1 MAVVTGTRIVF
12 AAGDDRN
19 DGSGSLEYA
28 DLATV
33 QTGDDQVMFTTCEGV
48 RCEIPLP
55 EDESGAAE
63 TCAHLRWVGTIRSD
77 VVSSR
82 TDVDIAVGEIHD
94 HASAMEWEKAET
106 KYAEMRGTLDDL
118 IVRLDL
124 APVPTSA
131 LAPEITELERVLEG
145 AYVRMLIDRAESG
158 LELADQLLGNGD
170 YDRVQSVLRDVE
182 RRHDR
187 ARSHTA
193 ALERPDSFRF
203 GEQREIFAHL
213 TGVAETLASLRE
225 IAGENDTHTDGY
237 KPVNNFDPPWG
248 RISSRSYSRQYQPD
262 DESGARQEGS
272 RDPEQEAPPEM
283 VTNGPAPAPRIE
295 GAASND
301 GESQVSGD
309 APSRGSDSDTRAT
322 DRVINQ
328 LTEAIRRSGAE
339 TE

>member
-225 IAGENDTHTDGY
+225 IAGENDT
-237 KPVNNFDPPWG
+237 
-248 RISSRSYSRQYQPD
+248 QPD